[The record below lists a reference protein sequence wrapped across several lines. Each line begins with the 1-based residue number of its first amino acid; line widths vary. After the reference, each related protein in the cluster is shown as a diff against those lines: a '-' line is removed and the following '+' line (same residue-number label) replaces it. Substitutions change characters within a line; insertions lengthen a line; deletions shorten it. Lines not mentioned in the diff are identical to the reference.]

1 MFLIY
6 RILLNLIL
14 IFSPIII
21 LVRLLKKKEHIIRF
35 REKFSFYSKKR
46 HQGKLIWIHGASVG
60 EILSVVPLIEKLEKN
75 KKIKQILITS
85 NTLSSSKILSNF
97 KLKKTVHQ
105 FFPIDTNY
113 HTEKFLNYWKPSVSI
128 FIDSEIWP
136 NMITNIKKRSISL
149 ILMNAR
155 ITKKSFK
162 RWKMF
167 STEAKKIF
175 KEFDLCLSAS
185 TKSSR
190 YLKFLGAK
198 NIKIVGNLKFTES
211 ENIKDDL
218 NKTIKKSFLSKK
230 IWCASSTHN
239 EEELICAKV
248 HKKLKIKHK
257 NLLTIL
263 IPRHIDRATEISEQI
278 KKLGLNIHFHNSKN
292 KINKNTDIYLVNS
305 FGQTKSFFKICNGV
319 FLGGSLIKHGGQNP
333 LEAVRFG
340 CKVLHGP
347 HIWNF
352 DEIYYLLK
360 KNKVSNKVINL
371 NQLTDEV
378 DKILYTK
385 NKNNNLNHIIKNLGN
400 KILTSTLNEINTY
413 INK

>member
-1 MFLIY
+1 
-6 RILLNLIL
+6 
-14 IFSPIII
+14 
-21 LVRLLKKKEHIIRF
+21 
-35 REKFSFYSKKR
+35 
-46 HQGKLIWIHGASVG
+46 
-60 EILSVVPLIEKLEKN
+60 
-75 KKIKQILITS
+75 
-85 NTLSSSKILSNF
+85 
-97 KLKKTVHQ
+97 
-105 FFPIDTNY
+105 
-113 HTEKFLNYWKPSVSI
+113 
-128 FIDSEIWP
+128 
-136 NMITNIKKRSISL
+136 
-149 ILMNAR
+149 MNAR

-278 KKLGLNIHFHNSKN
+278 KETIDSLDRIEIINIVDEEIKIPAINKESLKSLKNGLDSQVGQMKELKN
-292 KINKNTDIYLVNS
+292 KLTGLIGKGGGDISDMISKVVPNLQILPNGDVVEKAK
-305 FGQTKSFFKICNGV
+305 KSLC
-319 FLGGSLIKHGGQNP
+319 S
-333 LEAVRFG
+333 
-340 CKVLHGP
+340 
-347 HIWNF
+347 
-352 DEIYYLLK
+352 
-360 KNKVSNKVINL
+360 
-371 NQLTDEV
+371 
-378 DKILYTK
+378 
-385 NKNNNLNHIIKNLGN
+385 
-400 KILTSTLNEINTY
+400 
-413 INK
+413 